1 MWNVTFTIQS
11 CISWKTLHLHNLKQR
26 VNIHIYS
33 RWIWTF
39 IVNYYCFELRSH
51 NSLLMTTLMILL
63 QPYVDTRSGDV
74 DTWPAHAS
82 GQAGASTTLMLSK
95 NKSLILYDEEA
106 MGKPKMIP
114 KPRFLEQLESYLKK
128 ELRALGVTDVNANE
142 LRLQVN

>member
-1 MWNVTFTIQS
+1 M
-11 CISWKTLHLHNLKQR
+11 
-26 VNIHIYS
+26 
-33 RWIWTF
+33 F
-39 IVNYYCFELRSH
+39 IVCKLVSYYCSKLRSH
-51 NSLLMTTLMILL
+51 NSLLMITLLILF
-63 QPYVDTRSGDV
+63 QPYVDTRSGDM

-142 LRLQVN
+142 LRLQVNISLQ

>member
-1 MWNVTFTIQS
+1 M
-11 CISWKTLHLHNLKQR
+11 C
-26 VNIHIYS
+26 YD
-33 RWIWTF
+33 
-39 IVNYYCFELRSH
+39 
-51 NSLLMTTLMILL
+51 L
-63 QPYVDTRSGDV
+63 QPYVDTQSGDV

-142 LRLQVN
+142 LRLQVIYVDSKNPVVFTLSTTVYHSC

>member
-1 MWNVTFTIQS
+1 MAVSVWDKFNWFGFMNVRYS
-11 CISWKTLHLHNLKQR
+11 
-26 VNIHIYS
+26 NILMLICVIIIIWFIY
-33 RWIWTF
+33 
-39 IVNYYCFELRSH
+39 
-51 NSLLMTTLMILL
+51 L

-142 LRLQVN
+142 LRLQVHDLIILSQKLTYMYMYM

>member
-1 MWNVTFTIQS
+1 MWNVTFSIQS